1 MRHGHVRFFFVLL
14 CLLPG
19 LLLQA
24 NPAWSQG
31 AGEESLLDELS
42 ADYEQTE
49 KTAVPDPL
57 ESWNRLVFSLND
69 KLYLYF
75 LQPAAEGYA
84 RVMPEEIR
92 KGVRNVFTNLKF
104 PIRLVNNLLQ
114 GKWTRAAQETGSFL
128 IDSSVGMLGLAQIS
142 KTMPGL
148 SSSVPGE
155 DTGQTLGYWGCPE
168 GVYLVWPVLGPS
180 TVRDSFGRVGDYFLN
195 PLSYL
200 DSLWLRRGLK
210 AGERINSQSFNPD
223 EYEEMKQGAMDPYT
237 AFQDGYLQYRRKQI
251 QQ

>member
-1 MRHGHVRFFFVLL
+1 MRNKHIRFFFVFF

-24 NPAWSQG
+24 NPAWSQE
-31 AGEESLLDELS
+31 AGDESFLDELN

-57 ESWNRLVFSLND
+57 ETWNRAVFSLND
-69 KLYLYF
+69 RLYLYL

-84 RVMPEEIR
+84 AVVPEEIR
-92 KGVRNVFTNLKF
+92 TGVRNVFNNVQF
-104 PIRLVNNLLQ
+104 PIRLVNSLLQ

-128 IDSSVGMLGLAQIS
+128 INSSVGGLGLLEVS

-148 SSSVPGE
+148 PADLPRE
-155 DTGQTLGYWGCPE
+155 DTGQTLGVWGCPE
-168 GVYLVWPVLGPS
+168 GMYLVWPVLGPS
-180 TVRDSFGRVGDYFLN
+180 NVRDTLGRVGDYFLN

-210 AGERINSQSFNPD
+210 AGERINAQSFNPD
-223 EYEEMKQGAMDPYT
+223 EYEEMKQGTLDPYT

-251 QQ
+251 QD